1 MRRTVITYGIREE
14 VYCLGKERRCAFG
27 IVAYSDAKE
36 DGTATVIAS
45 VGDVTEDRVALA
57 ELVKKCNEGRLD
69 PIHLYDVTEDF
80 IG

>member
-1 MRRTVITYGIREE
+1 MRRTAITYGIREE

-27 IVAYSDAKE
+27 IVAYSDTEK

-45 VGDVTEDRVALA
+45 VGDVTEDRAALM

-69 PIHLYDVTEDF
+69 PIHLYDVTEGF